1 MFPFFPFITD
11 GQTSSVARQ
20 SLRTAAL
27 PLLPVSRA
35 YRAAG
40 GDVSP
45 DIATIGVDFIRQ
57 ALAALTSSLTA
68 LGSRTNALFAQVA
81 AGLALDRAARATAAA
96 FGDSMPGIAPY
107 APQAVSFGIPWQVP
121 APIFPFT
128 PQTPFINPWQGD
140 PWAAFA
146 QGLDFWMNL
155 WVPAAAQRS
164 PYSSITASPAP
175 VAALPW
181 GSVWGQQR
189 CI

>member
-11 GQTSSVARQ
+11 GQTSSVGRQ
-20 SLRTAAL
+20 STQTTAL

-35 YRAAG
+35 YRSAG
-40 GDVSP
+40 GDVTP

-96 FGDSMPGIAPY
+96 FGDSMP
-107 APQAVSFGIPWQVP
+107 P

-128 PQTPFINPWQGD
+128 PQTPFLNPWQGD

-146 QGLDFWMNL
+146 QGLEFWMKL

-164 PYSSITASPAP
+164 PYSSITASPAQ

-189 CI
+189 YI